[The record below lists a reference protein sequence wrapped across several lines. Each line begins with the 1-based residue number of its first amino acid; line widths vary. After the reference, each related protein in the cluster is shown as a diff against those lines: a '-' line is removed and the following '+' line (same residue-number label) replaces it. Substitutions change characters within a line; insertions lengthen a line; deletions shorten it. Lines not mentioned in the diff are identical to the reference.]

1 MPVRGLCLEHVCEV
15 AEVNRIL
22 LHKLEGS
29 SAMNVKE
36 DLIQKQWKF
45 SLSLS
50 LSRGI
55 LMGCTDMTR
64 FFALCSSAWS
74 CQRRKKLSSEM
85 DLFPTKKRPKP
96 IQSETD

>member
-50 LSRGI
+50 LS
-55 LMGCTDMTR
+55 LAE
-64 FFALCSSAWS
+64 F
-74 CQRRKKLSSEM
+74 
-85 DLFPTKKRPKP
+85 
-96 IQSETD
+96 